1 MSISEKPAGAAVEA
15 TPPYLRSA
23 AEVVHDVDT
32 DVTSGLS
39 VQERR
44 NA

>member
-1 MSISEKPAGAAVEA
+1 MSISEKPAGAAVERRA
-15 TPPYLRSA
+15 CLRSA